1 MENKKHVIIYLTIIV
16 LLITLTSI
24 FGVNYYSKK
33 VLDSEVKN
41 ILKKDVSKS
50 QFTTKA
56 KAFFG
61 YGKVEEAIKKYMKDY
76 SDNIKKADGIINDET
91 IKKVLSMSNYES
103 DGPKFDKSLKYLE
116 SRKNEFNNT
125 IQKLIKMTNE
135 KEIMTYINKYKLSDK
150 YTTLY
155 KNYMFGKEY
164 LKDIENNKKIINK
177 INETGSKILNTD
189 IEVLKFLKDNSN
201 EWTLKDGA
209 IFFKANSLMEKYN
222 SMIEV
227 LNK

>member
-1 MENKKHVIIYLTIIV
+1 MINFAKKNFIGFH
-16 LLITLTSI
+16 
-24 FGVNYYSKK
+24 
-33 VLDSEVKN
+33 
-41 ILKKDVSKS
+41 
-50 QFTTKA
+50 
-56 KAFFG
+56 
-61 YGKVEEAIKKYMKDY
+61 
-76 SDNIKKADGIINDET
+76 
-91 IKKVLSMSNYES
+91 
-103 DGPKFDKSLKYLE
+103 
-116 SRKNEFNNT
+116 NT